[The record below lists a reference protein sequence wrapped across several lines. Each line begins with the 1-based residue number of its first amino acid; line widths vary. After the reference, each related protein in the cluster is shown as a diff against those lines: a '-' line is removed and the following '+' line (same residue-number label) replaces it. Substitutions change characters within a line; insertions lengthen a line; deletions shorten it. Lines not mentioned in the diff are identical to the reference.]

1 MIILNFNF
9 LLNISLSKIK
19 RMSTIKV
26 SGCRGD
32 VENIVKILET
42 IDENNISLKKSY
54 NDKLI
59 SIQNDFYNQRDKDIE
74 FANELQKE
82 IDKQK
87 NENIT
92 YSNYLKEKNRDGIAN
107 LGTLVNDINKIK
119 DSIYSSNKSYSHI
132 ESLQDQK
139 LAVSNVKNTNDY
151 LIHIND
157 KCLEVSGDKK
167 YKLQTCSNNNLNQRF
182 NFAPITNEYTHYKE
196 FKSFP
201 ESHIEYK
208 FFPYNLV
215 KSNTTGLCLQ
225 ESNGNILLNNCQSL
239 AGQKW
244 KGFTSVGNKCY
255 SQK

>member
-1 MIILNFNF
+1 
-9 LLNISLSKIK
+9 
-19 RMSTIKV
+19 MSIIKV
-26 SGCRGD
+26 SGCSGD

-42 IDENNISLKKSY
+42 IEGNNINLKKSY

-74 FANELQKE
+74 FANELKDE

-87 NENIT
+87 
-92 YSNYLKEKNRDGIAN
+92 KEKSGYAIYLAQKNREGIAN

-119 DSIYSSNKSYSHI
+119 DSVYSSNKSYSHI

-151 LIHIND
+151 LIHINN
-157 KCLEVSGDKK
+157 KCVEVSGNKK
-167 YKLQTCSNNNLNQRF
+167 FTLETCSDNNLNQRF
-182 NFAPITNEYTHYKE
+182 SFAPITNEYTYYKE

-201 ESHIEYK
+201 ESIQEK
-208 FFPYNLV
+208 NFFPYNLV
-215 KSNTTGLCLQ
+215 KSNSTGLCLH
-225 ESNGNILLNNCQSL
+225 ESNGSILLNNCQSL

-244 KGFTSVGNKCY
+244 KGFTSIGNKCY